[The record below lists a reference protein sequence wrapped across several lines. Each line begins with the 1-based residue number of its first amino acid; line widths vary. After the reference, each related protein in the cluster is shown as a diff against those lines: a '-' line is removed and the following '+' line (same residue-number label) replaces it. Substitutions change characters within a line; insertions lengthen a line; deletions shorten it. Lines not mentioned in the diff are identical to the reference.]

1 MIRPIAALAFI
12 ALGLG
17 AATAQDA
24 LPAQPATPEVVVDPT
39 ATIDNT
45 PKQANLL
52 TGLYATKAV
61 IEICAVP
68 VEANILAGIAADQ
81 ARLEASLAMD
91 PATAEKAYSQVKADV
106 EKTTPDCAEGSPDRI
121 SVDAVT
127 AIYSAQAAASPNG
140 GATPA
145 APAPTATPAT
155 PATPADPAAPAA
167 VPAEPATSAQ

>member
-1 MIRPIAALAFI
+1 MIRPLAALAFI

-24 LPAQPATPEVVVDPT
+24 LPAQPATPEIVVDPT

-52 TGLYATKAV
+52 TGLYATRAV
-61 IEICAVP
+61 IEICAVT
-68 VEANILAGIAADQ
+68 VEEGILSGIMADQ
-81 ARLEASLAMD
+81 ARLESSLGMD
-91 PATAEKAYSQVKADV
+91 PATSEKAYTQVKADV

-127 AIYSAQAAASPNG
+127 AIYAAQAAAAP
-140 GATPA
+140 ATPA
-145 APAPTATPAT
+145 APAAPAE
-155 PATPADPAAPAA
+155 PAAPAA
-167 VPAEPATSAQ
+167 PVQ